1 MGPSPWREGVETE
14 LTKWPGGPRARC
26 RDIPRPP
33 PRAGVPGPPRLS
45 RAARRGGGRQ
55 RGRPSAGPVW
65 LLIQKGSVSVD
76 TAVPISM
83 PFPVFPPPL
92 RLAPF
97 SFVVLSFTPP
107 FIFFF
112 LPLKKLGNI
121 LKEKIAIS
129 LSFPSAQLGKNAKQS
144 ADVHISQ
151 AFLGGGRRWA
161 ENGGARGVGVKK
173 LAAHERDYFRS

>member
-1 MGPSPWREGVETE
+1 M
-14 LTKWPGGPRARC
+14 
-26 RDIPRPP
+26 
-33 PRAGVPGPPRLS
+33 
-45 RAARRGGGRQ
+45 
-55 RGRPSAGPVW
+55 W

-83 PFPVFPPPL
+83 PFHVFPPPL

-97 SFVVLSFTPP
+97 SLVVLSFPP
-107 FIFFF
+107 PYIF
-112 LPLKKLGNI
+112 PPSKETREYLKG
-121 LKEKIAIS
+121 KIAIYF
-129 LSFPSAQLGKNAKQS
+129 SFPPDQLGKNAKQS

-161 ENGGARGVGVKK
+161 ENGGARGVGVTK

>member
-1 MGPSPWREGVETE
+1 MGPSLWKEGVETK
-14 LTKWPGGPRARC
+14 LIKWPGPRARC

-33 PRAGVPGPPRLS
+33 HAGQGCRGHLASPGSP
-45 RAARRGGGRQ
+45 GGEGGRQ

-97 SFVVLSFTPP
+97 SLVVLSFPPP
-107 FIFFF
+107 FIFS
-112 LPLKKLGNI
+112 PPSEGAMEYLK
-121 LKEKIAIS
+121 
-129 LSFPSAQLGKNAKQS
+129 GKNS
-144 ADVHISQ
+144 NFS
-151 AFLGGGRRWA
+151 FFPPCP
-161 ENGGARGVGVKK
+161 AR
-173 LAAHERDYFRS
+173 